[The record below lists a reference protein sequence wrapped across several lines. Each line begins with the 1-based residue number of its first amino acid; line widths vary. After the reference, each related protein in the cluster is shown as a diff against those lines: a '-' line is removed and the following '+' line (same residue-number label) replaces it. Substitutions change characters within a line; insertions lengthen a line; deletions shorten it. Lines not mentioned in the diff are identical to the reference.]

1 MKHRLPGN
9 PVLSVNHTTKM
20 TLRIEQLGL
29 TPYHLAHERQM
40 QLIEKLHRDENED
53 DVCLMLEHP
62 PVFTLGRNASSEH
75 ITVSKSFLAR
85 RGIELIKVER
95 GGEVTYHGPG
105 QLICYPIIN
114 LRKKK
119 VA

>member
-1 MKHRLPGN
+1 MKHRLPEN
-9 PVLSVNHTTKM
+9 PVLSVNPGTTM
-20 TLRIEQLGL
+20 TLLIEQLGL
-29 TPYHLAHERQM
+29 TPYRLAHERQM
-40 QLIEKLHRDENED
+40 QLLKKLHRDENED

-62 PVFTLGRNASSEH
+62 PVFTLGRNASPEH
-75 ITVSKSFLAR
+75 IAVSKSFLEQ

-105 QLICYPIIN
+105 QIVCYPIIN

-119 VA
+119 TG

>member
-1 MKHRLPGN
+1 MKHGLPEN
-9 PVLSVNHTTKM
+9 PVLSVNPGTTM
-20 TLRIEQLGL
+20 TLLIEQLGL

-40 QLIEKLHRDENED
+40 QLVEKLHRDENED

-105 QLICYPIIN
+105 QIVCYPIIN

-119 VA
+119 VD

>member
-1 MKHRLPGN
+1 MKHWLPEN
-9 PVLSVNHTTKM
+9 PVLSVNHSTTM
-20 TLRIEQLGL
+20 TLLIEQLGL

-40 QLIEKLHRDENED
+40 QLVEKLHRDENED

-75 ITVSKSFLAR
+75 ITVSKSFLAQ

-105 QLICYPIIN
+105 QIVCYPIIN

-119 VA
+119 VD